1 MQYVK
6 IPRERIAVLIGEK
19 GSVKRDIERRTNT
32 KINIE
37 DTSVS
42 IDSMDDNSMNELT
55 ARNIALAIGRGFR
68 PEIALRLLNE
78 EFTLEILYLRDFANT
93 QRAIKRIKSR
103 VIGEN
108 GRAKGTI
115 ENLTNTYISIY
126 GKTIAIIGSYDDVPV
141 AKEAITRL
149 IEGYR
154 HASVYRFLEK
164 TRSRRRHSPWNPEE
178 ILRQEN
184 FA

>member
-19 GSVKRDIERRTNT
+19 GGVKKDIEKRTNT
-32 KINIE
+32 KIEIE

-42 IDSMDDNSMNELT
+42 IDSMNDNSMNELT
-55 ARNIALAIGRGFR
+55 ARGIVLAIGRGFS

-93 QRAIKRIKSR
+93 QKAIERIKSR
-103 VIGEN
+103 VIGEK
-108 GRAKGTI
+108 GRARRTI
-115 ENLTNTYISIY
+115 EDLTNTYISIY
-126 GKTIAIIGSYDDVPV
+126 GKTIAVIGSYDDAPI

-149 IEGYR
+149 IEGSR

-164 TRSRRRHSPWNPEE
+164 TRSHRRSPWNPEE
-178 ILRQEN
+178 ILK
-184 FA
+184 